1 MKKNYTQSSE
11 YSNTQSSEYS
21 NFLLDCP
28 FHISSKFVSFSLNFS
43 GFQKHSQVLK
53 AFLLLS
59 EYSRDKETKMPFQQQ
74 TKQILCSFSLVS
86 QYCSHCFIRF
96 LCLHICILALFIT
109 FCSFRLYLY
118 LQDSP
123 ISWSGCLSLSI
134 SAMPLSIWTTFNTS
148 IAQDPT
154 SPEIYYTLR
163 GFKILL
169 RCA

>member
-1 MKKNYTQSSE
+1 MNEKNYTQNSE
-11 YSNTQSSEYS
+11 YSD
-21 NFLLDCP
+21 FLLDHP

-43 GFQKHSQVLK
+43 GFQKNSQVLK
-53 AFLLLS
+53 AFLLLF
-59 EYSRDKETKMPFQQQ
+59 EYSIDKETKIPSQQQ
-74 TKQILCSFSLVS
+74 TMQILCSFSLVS
-86 QYCSHCFIRF
+86 QYCSHCFIRI
-96 LCLHICILALFIT
+96 LCLHICILDLFIT
-109 FCSFRLYLY
+109 FCSFRLYFY
-118 LQDSP
+118 LQASP
-123 ISWSGCLSLSI
+123 ISWSRCFSLSI